1 MLKHRILSA
10 IILIPIVLAL
20 AYAGGPYFALT
31 VAVAALR
38 AGYEFYHIMRK
49 GGYQPSYVVGMALIA
64 ILLLNAY
71 YPQWQMWRWGL
82 AAAVMLPMVWQVIR
96 GGWKSFLPNWALTL
110 AGALYVGGL
119 CAHMIALRNLPLG
132 LEWLLMTFAVTWACD
147 TTAYFAGRFWGKR
160 GFFTRISPH
169 KTQEGAV
176 AGFLAGI
183 VTMLIA
189 GRWMGLWLWQSF
201 LLGVLLVLG
210 ATFGDL
216 AESLIKRQVGVK
228 DSSSL
233 IPGHG
238 GMLDRV
244 DSLLFTSVITYYFAL
259 WVVYKR

>member
-1 MLKHRILSA
+1 MLKQRILSA
-10 IILIPIVLAL
+10 IVLIPIVLAL
-20 AYAGGPYFALT
+20 SYAGGSYFAAL

-38 AGYEFYHIMRK
+38 AGYEFYHIMYK
-49 GGYQPSYVVGMALIA
+49 GGYQPSYAVGLFVIA

-71 YPQWQMWRWGL
+71 YPQWQVWQWGL
-82 AAAVMLPMVWQVIR
+82 ATAVMLPMVWQILK
-96 GGWKSFLPNWALTL
+96 GSIKDFLPSWALTL

-119 CAHMIALRNLPLG
+119 FAHLIALRNLSNGLG
-132 LEWLLMTFAVTWACD
+132 WLLLTFAITWVCD
-147 TTAYFAGRFWGKR
+147 TAAYFAGRFWGKR
-160 GFFTRISPH
+160 GFFTQISPH
-169 KTQEGAV
+169 KTQEGAM

-183 VTMLIA
+183 VTALVS
-189 GRWMGLWLWQSF
+189 GRWMGLLGWQSL
-201 LLGVLLVLG
+201 LLGILLVLG

-244 DSLLFTSVITYYFAL
+244 DSLLFNGVIMYYFVL
-259 WVVYKR
+259 WIVYR